1 MRNERNYSG
10 ITCFGR
16 AIDRACDKLD
26 MRLENPAWVPGQGC
40 GEGAGVS
47 LKGEDVG
54 REAEEGPALD
64 LAYVRVRVMAK
75 QTCPLEDW
83 GLELTGRAET
93 CS

>member
-1 MRNERNYSG
+1 M
-10 ITCFGR
+10 
-16 AIDRACDKLD
+16 
-26 MRLENPAWVPGQGC
+26 
-40 GEGAGVS
+40 S

-64 LAYVRVRVMAK
+64 LAYVRVSVMAK